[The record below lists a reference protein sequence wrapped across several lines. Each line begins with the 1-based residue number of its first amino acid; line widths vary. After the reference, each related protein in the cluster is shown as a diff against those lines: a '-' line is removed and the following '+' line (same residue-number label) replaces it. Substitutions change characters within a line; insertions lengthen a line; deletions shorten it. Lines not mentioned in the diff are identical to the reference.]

1 MKKFDFKVGQRY
13 FDTVGRLHLIVDI
26 IPHDTYP
33 IKTHYNDRLISS
45 YTLDGHYSIEETS
58 VYDLVKLFKDDDS
71 KVSELDALKNHNV
84 AEAIY
89 LIEKFT
95 PKEMSL
101 LKDYIDMKTL

>member
-33 IKTHYNDRLISS
+33 IKTHYNDGLISS
-45 YTLDGHYSIEETS
+45 YTLDGRYDIVETNE
-58 VYDLVKLFKDDDS
+58 YDLVKLFKADFS
-71 KVSELDALKNHNV
+71 KVIH
-84 AEAIY
+84 
-89 LIEKFT
+89 LIDKFT
-95 PKEMSL
+95 PKEMIL